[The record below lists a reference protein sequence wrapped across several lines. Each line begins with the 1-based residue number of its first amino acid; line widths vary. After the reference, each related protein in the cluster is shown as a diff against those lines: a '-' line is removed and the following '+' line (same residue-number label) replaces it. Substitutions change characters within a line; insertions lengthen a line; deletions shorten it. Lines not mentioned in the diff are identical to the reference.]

1 MRRNIL
7 HQCGGAAFVAA
18 SLGVL
23 AAVLSLRYGLLEA
36 GRLPRDCG
44 GSLAEGLGGLCGLKW
59 VLVQLFVDQR
69 LGWAALGLGVLGFV
83 SGRRTAA
90 WGGWLC
96 GLAGLVL
103 YSFDPAAVGA
113 MLSLLTLGRRADDE
127 RGQAQCQRSGEPGD
141 GLGVGRFA

>member
-1 MRRNIL
+1 M
-7 HQCGGAAFVAA
+7 
-18 SLGVL
+18 VL

-36 GRLPRDCG
+36 GRLPRHCG
-44 GSLAEGLGGLCGLKW
+44 GTLAEGVGGLCGLKW

-69 LGWAALGLGVLGFV
+69 LGWAALGLGVVGFV
-83 SGRRTAA
+83 SGRRAAA

-113 MLSLLTLGRRADDE
+113 MLSLLTLGRGADDE
-127 RGQAQCQRSGEPGD
+127 RGQAQSQRGDEPGD
-141 GLGVGRFA
+141 GLGIGRFA